1 MKNYADLRGR
11 QSFAAKKR
19 ENFKS
24 RRSHFTADGRL
35 QIKRQTFADGKAAK
49 TTLVGYP
56 ILWGELSSDRGGY
69 KVRLTKNSATFT
81 SPALALYNHDFADV
95 IGNTANG
102 TLRILAADDTGVP
115 VEIDLPDTSLGN
127 DLAVLVAEKY
137 ISGMSFSMM
146 NGFEDYTE
154 EKQGDQYIVNVSK
167 FTVDEVTVTPIPAFS
182 ATTIDVADPDD
193 DAVPSVQATL
203 PIPGGMSRL
212 ASARRNLRSENLH
225 ANFSDCGLHT
235 GSKAA

>member
-1 MKNYADLRGR
+1 MKN
-11 QSFAAKKR
+11 QSFAASR

-35 QIKRQTFADGKAAK
+35 QIKRQTFEDGKASK

-69 KVRLTKNSATFT
+69 KVRLAKNSATFT
-81 SPALALYNHDFADV
+81 APALALYNHDFADV

-115 VEIDLPDTSLGN
+115 VEIDLPDTTLGN

-137 ISGMSFSMM
+137 ISGMSFSMI

-154 EKQGDQYIVNVSK
+154 EKQGDQYIINVSK

-182 ATTIDVADPDD
+182 ATTIDVASPEVQESE
-193 DAVPSVQATL
+193 VPSVQVTL
-203 PIPGGMSRL
+203 PIPGGMSKL
-212 ASARRNLRSENLH
+212 ANARRNLRAENLR
-225 ANFSDCGLHT
+225 SIGLHT
-235 GSKAA
+235 SNKAA